1 MKRLWAWLWRKAGKR
16 VSYGH
21 DFGTGV
27 RAVFLGD
34 FVSGQVIRHGY
45 YERRELETL
54 ARSVFANSAS
64 KSTALDIGANIGNHA
79 AFLSNHFD
87 RVIAFEPNPMV
98 ACLLKANAMA
108 LGGGGGAFEV
118 VETGLSDS
126 SATLNFSVNE
136 RNLGGSSVVE
146 EATGSTIDV
155 TSLDSL
161 AEPLGIRNVSFV
173 KIDVEGHEAR
183 VLGGGRKLFSES
195 RPVIAMEA
203 HYENDPDPPA
213 LALLHEFGYRHYYRF
228 TERPTVWGKYLG
240 RPPKPFRRYLPLLLE
255 ETQDIALTNHNLLI
269 ASRDPIESCN

>member
-1 MKRLWAWLWRKAGKR
+1 MNHRFWSWLWRKAGKR

-79 AFLSNHFD
+79 AFLSNHFG

-108 LGGGGGAFEV
+108 TGGGGGIRGCRDGPVRFKRDAQF
-118 VETGLSDS
+118 
-126 SATLNFSVNE
+126 
-136 RNLGGSSVVE
+136 LGQRKESRRLFG
-146 EATGSTIDV
+146 
-155 TSLDSL
+155 
-161 AEPLGIRNVSFV
+161 R
-173 KIDVEGHEAR
+173 
-183 VLGGGRKLFSES
+183 GGGHR
-195 RPVIAMEA
+195 I
-203 HYENDPDPPA
+203 DD
-213 LALLHEFGYRHYYRF
+213 
-228 TERPTVWGKYLG
+228 
-240 RPPKPFRRYLPLLLE
+240 
-255 ETQDIALTNHNLLI
+255 
-269 ASRDPIESCN
+269 